1 MKIKL
6 TTWQSMLA
14 RYGDNEAR
22 RHLRCLRKA
31 LPQPTW
37 GLFRVER
44 DPFSLIHD
52 LVHVWPGRSPTEN
65 RKKFA
70 VPIRGLLREIRR
82 RRERTNALCAPGISL
97 QRLL

>member
-6 TTWQSMLA
+6 TTWHSMLA
-14 RYGDNEAR
+14 RYGDYEAR
-22 RHLRCLRKA
+22 RQLRCLQKGR
-31 LPQPTW
+31 

-70 VPIRGLLREIRR
+70 VPIRGVLREIRR

-97 QRLL
+97 QRLP

>member
-6 TTWQSMLA
+6 TTWHSMLA
-14 RYGDNEAR
+14 RYGDYEAR
-22 RHLRCLRKA
+22 RRLRYLQKSR
-31 LPQPTW
+31 
-37 GLFRVER
+37 GLCKVER

-52 LVHVWPGRSPTEN
+52 LVHLWPGRSPTEN

-82 RRERTNALCAPGISL
+82 RREHTNALCVPGMSR
-97 QRLL
+97 QRLP

>member
-6 TTWQSMLA
+6 TTWRSMLA
-14 RYGDNEAR
+14 RYGDYEAR
-22 RHLRCLRKA
+22 RHLRCLQKGR
-31 LPQPTW
+31 

-52 LVHVWPGRSPTEN
+52 LVHLWPGRSPTEN

-82 RRERTNALCAPGISL
+82 RRERTNALCAPGMSL
-97 QRLL
+97 QRLP

>member
-6 TTWQSMLA
+6 TTWHSMLA
-14 RYGDNEAR
+14 RYGDYEAR
-22 RHLRCLRKA
+22 RRLRWLQREWVFIK
-31 LPQPTW
+31 
-37 GLFRVER
+37 EKR

-52 LVHVWPGRSPTEN
+52 LVHLWPGRVPTEN

-82 RRERTNALCAPGISL
+82 RREHTNALCAPGMSR
-97 QRLL
+97 QRLP

>member
-6 TTWQSMLA
+6 TTWHSMLA
-14 RYGDNEAR
+14 RYGDYEAR
-22 RHLRCLRKA
+22 RRLRYLQKSR
-31 LPQPTW
+31 
-37 GLFRVER
+37 GLFKVER

-52 LVHVWPGRSPTEN
+52 LVHVWPGRAPNEN

-82 RRERTNALCAPGISL
+82 RREHTNALCAPGMSL
-97 QRLL
+97 QRLP

>member
-14 RYGDNEAR
+14 RYGDYEAR

-31 LPQPTW
+31 LPQPTR

-52 LVHVWPGRSPTEN
+52 L
-65 RKKFA
+65 
-70 VPIRGLLREIRR
+70 